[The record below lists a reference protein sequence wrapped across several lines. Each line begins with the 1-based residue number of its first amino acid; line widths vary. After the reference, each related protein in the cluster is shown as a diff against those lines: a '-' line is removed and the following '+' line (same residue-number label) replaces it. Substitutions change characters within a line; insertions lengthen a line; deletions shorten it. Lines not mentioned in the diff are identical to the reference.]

1 MCQTPSWT
9 TLYNQTH
16 GFAVEHLI
24 EIVYIYVIPLAVL
37 YDILGAKKLI
47 FCLLRTKLSRIICEM
62 RRLQNTAISCCRVQP
77 AGNTDCCRVQPAEQR
92 VFAPKYRLHNTHW
105 TNGAAIGWVNTQNTE
120 ESSADVKIRVFLC
133 DLTNFVLKW
142 RHLPF
147 SLNFYL

>member
-105 TNGAAIGWVNTQNTE
+105 TNGAAIGYMLKTLKNHQRMSRSEFSYVIWR
-120 ESSADVKIRVFLC
+120 ILC
-133 DLTNFVLKW
+133 
-142 RHLPF
+142 F
-147 SLNFYL
+147 SGCICHFPWIFT